1 MICEVNK
8 YFHLTVSLNKLY
20 MLGDFLGEG
29 NPEKVN
35 FFVKRTRIIINSS
48 FSINKN
54 QNLMM
59 IYAQFA

>member
-8 YFHLTVSLNKLY
+8 YFHLTVSLNKLH

-35 FFVKRTRIIINSS
+35 FFVKRTRIIIIVV
-48 FSINKN
+48 F
-54 QNLMM
+54 Q
-59 IYAQFA
+59 